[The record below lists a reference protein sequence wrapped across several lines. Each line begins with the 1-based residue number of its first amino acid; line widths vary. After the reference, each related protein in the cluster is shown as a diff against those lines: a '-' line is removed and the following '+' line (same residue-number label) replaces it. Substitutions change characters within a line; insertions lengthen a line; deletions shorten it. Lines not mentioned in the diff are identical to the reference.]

1 MFDNFTK
8 SKVEPAAKTPACQ
21 SARRDGLDDAWRI
34 YHAIER
40 ALKTGEAERKREGS
54 TPASRVNQDIAYY
67 KILKAALLAGF
78 PELNKSQLRSQA

>member
-1 MFDNFTK
+1 MFDIFTK
-8 SKVEPAAKTPACQ
+8 SKVEPVARTPASQ

-34 YHAIER
+34 YHAIDR
-40 ALKTGEAERKREGS
+40 ALKSGEAERKREGS
-54 TPASRVNQDIAYY
+54 TRTSRLDQDIAYY